1 MTNGEKYRT
10 VKERYHA
17 FRKTFGTKCED
28 CQWVSLCSHDLSEC
42 IIRWLYMEAEEVKIL
57 PCPYCGGECEVVSH
71 SEGHEVKCMSRY
83 CYVGKTFE
91 SKYDAIA
98 AHNRV
103 ARAVMEDANK
113 EVSNG

>member
-42 IIRWLYMEAEEVKIL
+42 IIRWLYMEAEEKKQL
-57 PCPYCGGECEVVSH
+57 PCPFCGGETEVV
-71 SEGHEVKCMSRY
+71 GNGTYQVVCMKCMYASAMRADRDW
-83 CYVGKTFE
+83 CI
-91 SKYDAIA
+91 DD
-98 AHNRV
+98 HNRV
-103 ARAVMEDANK
+103 ARAVLASGKK
-113 EVSNG
+113 EETP